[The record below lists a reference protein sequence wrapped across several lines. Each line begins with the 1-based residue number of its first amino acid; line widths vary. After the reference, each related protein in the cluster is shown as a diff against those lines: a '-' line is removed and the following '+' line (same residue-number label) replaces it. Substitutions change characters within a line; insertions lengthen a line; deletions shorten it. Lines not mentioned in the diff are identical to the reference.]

1 MASLLGYQIRDEQS
15 MGFVRV
21 LGQPADL
28 SAGGSGLPVGLE
40 SPGER
45 RKAGTPVQPLEAIL
59 VSFVTD
65 TDALKKKV
73 NIGRTDNRDP

>member
-1 MASLLGYQIRDEQS
+1 MALLLGYQIRDEQS
-15 MGFVRV
+15 MGFFRV
-21 LGQPADL
+21 LGQPADVSWL
-28 SAGGSGLPVGLE
+28 G
-40 SPGER
+40 SPGGTGEPR